1 MEFRVQNDMEIY
13 TNLSHVS
20 NLQLKKQAS
29 FKKRHSELFEGVVV
43 DVIVW

>member
-29 FKKRHSELFEGVVV
+29 FTKRHSELFEEVVV